1 MKLNRILF
9 TTAILS
15 AVAVQSQT
23 SQKKN
28 QLEFS
33 VGNNFGYLK
42 NLEFAPIVMYE
53 YQGPVYKLNY
63 TRTSNNKNLFEVEVD
78 YLKAELKS
86 GLLPNLNTDYTT
98 VGMDFSYLKKIYYED
113 KFAVNLGLQSQTNIS
128 VYANKNTTF
137 NQGDY
142 FTAHQDFGIAGKLSY
157 QLTEKQYLASKFFL
171 PIVLFRVTNAD
182 GKFYTLDNYQRVLLD
197 LDYGYKLSNHFEV
210 RASYNFNYARLQVPS
225 AYRELQHQ
233 LNLGINYKL

>member
-15 AVAVQSQT
+15 AVAVQSQAN
-23 SQKKN
+23 QKKN

-33 VGNNFGYLK
+33 VGNNFGFLK
-42 NLEFAPIVMYE
+42 NLEFAPIMMYE
-53 YQGPVYKLNY
+53 YQGLVYKFNY
-63 TRTSNNKNLFEVEVD
+63 TRTSKNKNLFEVDAD

-86 GLLPNLNTDYTT
+86 DVLPNLNNDYAK
-98 VGMDFSYLKKIYYED
+98 VGIGFSYLKKIYYD
-113 KFAVNLGLQSQTNIS
+113 DRFAVNLGFQSQTNIS
-128 VYANKNTTF
+128 IYANKNKTF

-142 FTAHQDFGIAGKLSY
+142 FTVHQEFGIAGKLNY

-171 PIVLFRVTNAD
+171 PIVLFRATNAE
-182 GKFYTLDNYQRVLLD
+182 GKFYALDNYQSVLLD
-197 LDYGYKLSNHFEV
+197 LEYGYKLSNHFEV

-233 LNLGINYKL
+233 LNLGINYKF